1 MTVSIVV
8 PALASEAHELP
19 ACLGALVSQRH
30 DDGAVEVFVAQYGGG
45 PPLRLPSDVSSS
57 VTLIT
62 TAHASPYAA
71 RNLAAAASTGDV
83 LLFTEPVCVAEPG
96 WVSAHVASL
105 GAPGVTVSVGH
116 VAPAAY
122 THPLEV
128 FLSYEE
134 VRDAW
139 VFSCGSWRHYFG
151 RPKNMAIARDRFL
164 THGPFVEVARGSDST
179 FVQRV
184 ARERSCDEVV
194 WSPDAVVRQQTVRD
208 LRSCFR
214 DRFNHSVALQ
224 RHQSSHAAP
233 IAFGQRARL
242 FREATRQRHY
252 GPVDSMMMLALLGA
266 GIVVFKCGGWR
277 GAAVRARST
286 S

>member
-8 PALASEAHELP
+8 PALASEAHQLS

-30 DDGAVEVFVAQYGGG
+30 DHGPLEVFVAQYGVGS
-45 PPLRLPSDVSSS
+45 PLQLPADVSPS
-57 VTLIT
+57 VTLIAT
-62 TAHASPYAA
+62 NHASPYAA

-96 WVSAHVASL
+96 WVAAHVATL

-116 VAPAAY
+116 VSPAAR
-122 THPLEV
+122 THPLDV
-128 FLSYEE
+128 FLSYEQ

-139 VFSCGSWRHYFG
+139 VFSCSSWRHYFG
-151 RPKNMAIARDRFL
+151 RPKNMGIARDRFR
-164 THGPFVEVARGSDST
+164 THGPFAEVARGSDST

-184 ARERSCDEVV
+184 ARERSCAEVV
-194 WSPDAVVRQQTVRD
+194 WSPEAVVRQQTVCD

-214 DRFNHSVALQ
+214 DRFEHSVALQ

-242 FREATRQRHY
+242 FRDAARQRHY
-252 GPVDSMMMLALLGA
+252 GPVDTLMMLALLGA
-266 GIVVFKCGGWR
+266 GVVVFRCGGWR
-277 GAAVRARST
+277 GAVVRARSA